1 MKSYLLT
8 CVCTWIAVCGV
19 AASAQADATIKLSPV
34 ANNIRSAQLNNFPR
48 STKLPTTQF
57 NHFPR
62 STKLST
68 TTRPASTAFVSETSN
83 LEKSVFEQINRYRA
97 LKNLPPLT
105 VDPAVAAIAKRHS
118 DEMARTG
125 NMSHE
130 GFSERAE
137 SVAKTIVYRTTAE
150 NVAYNMGYAKPD
162 AAAIQG
168 WIESPGHHKNLIGR
182 FDLTGVG
189 VSKNAKGEYYFTQIF
204 VRKAWYVKDAERDE

>member
-8 CVCTWIAVCGV
+8 CVLTWSAVCGV
-19 AASAQADATIKLSPV
+19 ASTAQADTTIKLSPI
-34 ANNIRSAQLNNFPR
+34 ANSQIRSAQLNNFPR
-48 STKLPTTQF
+48 STQLPTRQPS
-57 NHFPR
+57 NAAPLNNSPR
-62 STKLST
+62 STTQL
-68 TTRPASTAFVSETSN
+68 PIASKPSSSVNSEANS

-97 LKNLPPLT
+97 SKNLPPLT
-105 VDPAVAAIAKRHS
+105 VDPAVAAVAKRHS

-137 SVAKTIVYRTTAE
+137 SVAKTIVYRSTAE

-168 WIESPGHHKNLIGR
+168 WIESP
-182 FDLTGVG
+182 DLTGVG
-189 VSKNAKGEYYFTQIF
+189 VSRNAKGEYYFTQIF
-204 VRKAWYVKDAERDE
+204 VRKAWYVKDADRDE